1 MLRCQLESLPLQLRL
16 VVLVSE
22 EVIQLL
28 IGCTVALWRVISEAK
43 AVASWASHRR
53 HGETILKAE
62 TRGHLCFGNHG
73 VSNALLGSHVWIV
86 HLRSRCKGFDAR
98 AAQREAMTPF
108 PQKPTMTKCLK
119 TQERKHVS
127 PWRSFILLK
136 QAQLWESC
144 VDSSHLSFLIVALLS
159 DVLGFSRWPFGHC
172 GFHGCMFWVGA
183 LRGIAP
189 GSCVVKCFDCSCRHL
204 RMADWILLKQAQFWK
219 SCVDSSN
226 LSFLI
231 DTLLADVLGF
241 PSNIL

>member
-1 MLRCQLESLPLQLRL
+1 MA
-16 VVLVSE
+16 
-22 EVIQLL
+22 VIHL
-28 IGCTVALWRVISEAK
+28 
-43 AVASWASHRR
+43 
-53 HGETILKAE
+53 AE
-62 TRGHLCFGNHG
+62 TSS
-73 VSNALLGSHVWIV
+73 V
-86 HLRSRCKGFDAR
+86 
-98 AAQREAMTPF
+98 
-108 PQKPTMTKCLK
+108 
-119 TQERKHVS
+119 
-127 PWRSFILLK
+127 
-136 QAQLWESC
+136 WESC